1 VPLVSAVIW
10 RGTDE
15 TIGRNAAFWRA
26 LALRTL
32 TTDLRIRRSPVH
44 AARRAQRR
52 PPSLQVIPT
61 RRQFGGHLAGDL
73 RESDIQAG
81 LREGG
86 RLRSI
91 FVVERSSPNGAK
103 YVAYFRRTWKRGF
116 HALQTY
122 RGKSDRVYRDLDR
135 LLRLVRDEF
144 RYTGSIALFVAGDPD
159 LQRFRALLQRVGD
172 SNDRADAGQNAVTGR
187 VPTPTDEP

>member
-1 VPLVSAVIW
+1 
-10 RGTDE
+10 
-15 TIGRNAAFWRA
+15 
-26 LALRTL
+26 LA
-32 TTDLRIRRSPVH
+32 
-44 AARRAQRR
+44 
-52 PPSLQVIPT
+52 
-61 RRQFGGHLAGDL
+61 
-73 RESDIQAG
+73 AG
-81 LREGG
+81 LREGDIQA
-86 RLRSI
+86 RLREGGRIQGI
-91 FVVERSSPNGAK
+91 FVIERSAPDGAK
-103 YVAYFRRTWKRGF
+103 YVAYLRTTWKRGF

-122 RGKSDRVYRDLDR
+122 RGKSDRIYRDLDR